1 MFGDDLLKDK
11 NGEYDPDA
19 LISQLRA
26 LACHEP
32 AQSELIA
39 RACTV
44 LTEQHRLLSHMDRT
58 IGLARARIGACE
70 DQIRE
75 AEDRLSEAL
84 EFLRKMDGAVDPMNA
99 PSRSHD
105 FK

>member
-1 MFGDDLLKDK
+1 MFGDDLLKDE

-19 LISQLRA
+19 LISELRA
-26 LACHEP
+26 MACHEP
-32 AQSELIA
+32 NHASLLA

-44 LTEQHRLLSHMDRT
+44 LAEQHRLSHMDRI

-84 EFLRKMDGAVDPMNA
+84 EFLRKMDGAVDPLNA
-99 PSRSHD
+99 PSRNHD
-105 FK
+105 AR